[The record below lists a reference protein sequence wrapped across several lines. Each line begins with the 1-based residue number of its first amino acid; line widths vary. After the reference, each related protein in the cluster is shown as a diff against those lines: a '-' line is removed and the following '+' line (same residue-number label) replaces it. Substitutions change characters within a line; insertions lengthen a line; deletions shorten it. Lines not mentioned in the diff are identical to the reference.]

1 MAALAADTVGPLLR
15 DRGTRGATLDALE
28 AHAAPIE
35 RAVALGAAPA
45 LHSMHCPGI
54 GSSDSQIDRGR
65 RMTVNAAFRS
75 CAR

>member
-1 MAALAADTVGPLLR
+1 MNLLR
-15 DRGTRGATLDALE
+15 WSDQISAHGIFTLRIVGCDGE
-28 AHAAPIE
+28 
-35 RAVALGAAPA
+35 

-65 RMTVNAAFRS
+65 RMTVNATFRS